1 MKIFHYIPSMD
12 RSQGGV
18 AAYLSTLSGEL
29 GRRSKLVIATCVQP
43 NNLPMNNCKVVDLE
57 GFSFTDAGLGLSLSG
72 MKRFA
77 DCCNNILDREQ
88 PDIVHINGIWSLDR
102 WIMQRQAL
110 KRGIKTYIMPHGML
124 EPWILHRHYWTR
136 KLPALLLYQRK
147 ALKKAVGLIAT
158 AESERRN
165 IVSLNVNANVQ
176 LIANGIDMSG
186 IIMKSSWKRRKKILY
201 VSRIHVK
208 KGIELLIET
217 AAGISEHLK
226 DYEIVIAGEGDA
238 DYVARLKAQ
247 AQNSLLNMR
256 FVGGVY
262 GEEKWRL
269 FQEAD
274 FFVLPTYSENF
285 GYVIAEAL
293 ACGTPVITTK
303 DTPWEAI
310 DGICGCW
317 IERSEKEL
325 AKAILMMIGKT
336 PAELECMGRAG
347 RQLIE
352 NNYSAQK
359 MAEQLMKVYKWN
371 DNHSVNDNHNHN
383 VNDNHNVKD
392 NHK

>member
-1 MKIFHYIPSMD
+1 
-12 RSQGGV
+12 
-18 AAYLSTLSGEL
+18 
-29 GRRSKLVIATCVQP
+29 
-43 NNLPMNNCKVVDLE
+43 
-57 GFSFTDAGLGLSLSG
+57 
-72 MKRFA
+72 
-77 DCCNNILDREQ
+77 
-88 PDIVHINGIWSLDR
+88 
-102 WIMQRQAL
+102 MQRQAL

-325 AKAILMMIGKT
+325 AKAIFDFEGSSWTKRPFSFLARPFI
-336 PAELECMGRAG
+336 
-347 RQLIE
+347 
-352 NNYSAQK
+352 SSK
-359 MAEQLMKVYKWN
+359 MLPSHCKA
-371 DNHSVNDNHNHN
+371 HSV
-383 VNDNHNVKD
+383 
-392 NHK
+392 

>member
-1 MKIFHYIPSMD
+1 
-12 RSQGGV
+12 
-18 AAYLSTLSGEL
+18 
-29 GRRSKLVIATCVQP
+29 
-43 NNLPMNNCKVVDLE
+43 
-57 GFSFTDAGLGLSLSG
+57 
-72 MKRFA
+72 
-77 DCCNNILDREQ
+77 
-88 PDIVHINGIWSLDR
+88 
-102 WIMQRQAL
+102 MQRQAL

-352 NNYSAQK
+352 NNYSAKK